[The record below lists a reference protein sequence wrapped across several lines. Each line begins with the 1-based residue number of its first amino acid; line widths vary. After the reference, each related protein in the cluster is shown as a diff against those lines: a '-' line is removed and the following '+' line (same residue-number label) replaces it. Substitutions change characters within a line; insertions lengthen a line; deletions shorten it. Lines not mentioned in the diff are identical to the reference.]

1 VKWDSSKF
9 YNQAIA
15 LHLTL
20 PHSLPNALYR
30 PAAMPDARHL
40 WTLGLNHQSASLDLR
55 ARFAFAS
62 DALGSTLAALRSRV
76 GDLPEAALLSTCN
89 RTELYGLGSQ
99 ASQALALDWLAHIGG
114 VAIDELRPHLYIH
127 TDSQAARH
135 AMRVASGLD
144 SMVLGE
150 PQILGQVKE
159 AVRAANDAG
168 LIGTTLH
175 QLFQRAFSVAKN
187 VRSNT
192 DIGSHSISMAAASTR
207 LAASVFEDWQHTRVL
222 LVGAGEMIELCAAH
236 FAAKNPA
243 RMAIANRTATRAVA
257 LIETLAARGNTTNI
271 ETLSL
276 SELPAHLHEFDV
288 VVSSTASTLPIIGL
302 GAVQHAIKLRKH
314 RPMVMVDLAVPRDI
328 EPEIKALADVYLYTV
343 DDLSNVVQTNLANRS
358 AAVDEA
364 QALVDAGVADF
375 VQWQTTRQTAVPKI
389 QALNEQAAAWQ
400 EIEIERVKKQFFKT
414 TDMSQANVDA
424 ALQAL
429 AKNISNKFL
438 HLAYKAIADSSQGTN
453 E

>member
-1 VKWDSSKF
+1 MP
-9 YNQAIA
+9 QARRDFIIEVYA
-15 LHLTL
+15 N
-20 PHSLPNALYR
+20 PM

-55 ARFAFAS
+55 AKLAFAA
-62 DALGSTLAALRSRV
+62 DTLGSTLMRLRQSV

-89 RTELYGLGSQ
+89 RTELYGLGDRTSRD
-99 ASQALALDWLAHIGG
+99 AALNWLAKVGG
-114 VAIDELRPHLYIH
+114 LSIQELQPHVYMH
-127 TDSQAARH
+127 SEAEAARH

-159 AVRAANDAG
+159 AVRSASDAG
-168 LIGTTLH
+168 LLGATLH

-236 FAAKNPA
+236 FAAKHPA
-243 RMAIANRTATRAVA
+243 RLVIANRTAGRAVT
-257 LIETLAARGNTTNI
+257 LIETLTARGNTTPI

-276 SELPAHLHEFDV
+276 SELPKHLHEFDV

-302 GAVQHAIKLRKH
+302 GAVQHAIRLRKH

-328 EPEIKALADVYLYTV
+328 EPEVKALPDVYLYTV
-343 DDLSNVVQTNLANRS
+343 DDLSNVVQTNLANR
-358 AAVDEA
+358 AAAIEAA
-364 QALVDAGVADF
+364 QALVDAGVSDF
-375 VQWQTTRQTAVPKI
+375 VQWQSNRQMTVPKI
-389 QALNEQAAAWQ
+389 QALNERAALWQAQ
-400 EIEIERVKKQFFKT
+400 EIERVKKQFLKAGEPL
-414 TDMSQANVDA
+414 DADVDA

-438 HLAYKAIADSSQGTN
+438 HLAYKAIADETSATQQGIH

>member
-1 VKWDSSKF
+1 
-9 YNQAIA
+9 
-15 LHLTL
+15 
-20 PHSLPNALYR
+20 
-30 PAAMPDARHL
+30 MPDARHL

-55 ARFAFAS
+55 ARFAFAPL
-62 DALGSTLAALRSRV
+62 ALGSTLAALRSKV
-76 GDLPEAALLSTCN
+76 GDLPEVALLSTCN
-89 RTELYGLGSQ
+89 RTELYGLGSH
-99 ASQALALDWLAHIGG
+99 ASLDLALDWLAQMG
-114 VAIDELRPHLYIH
+114 ELDRAELEPHLYIH
-127 TDSQAARH
+127 TDAEAARH

-159 AVRAANDAG
+159 AVRAASDAG
-168 LIGTTLH
+168 LMGTTLH

-243 RMAIANRTATRAVA
+243 RLVIANRTAARAAA
-257 LIETLAARGNTTNI
+257 LIDTLMARGTSVKM
-271 ETLSL
+271 EMLSL

-288 VVSSTASTLPIIGL
+288 VVSSTASLLPIIGL
-302 GAVQHAIKLRKH
+302 GAVQHAIKQRKH

-328 EPEIKALADVYLYTV
+328 EPEVKALADVYLYTV
-343 DDLSNVVQTNLANRS
+343 DDLSSVVEANLANRA
-358 AAVDEA
+358 AAVGAA

-375 VQWQTTRQTAVPKI
+375 LQWQTSRQNAVPKI
-389 QALNEQAAAWQ
+389 QALNEQAASWQ
-400 EIEIERVKKQFFKT
+400 AQEIERVKKQFLKAS
-414 TDMSQANVDA
+414 DPIDPNVDA

-438 HLAYKAIADSSQGTN
+438 HLAYKNLQGTN

>member
-1 VKWDSSKF
+1 
-9 YNQAIA
+9 
-15 LHLTL
+15 
-20 PHSLPNALYR
+20 
-30 PAAMPDARHL
+30 MPDARHL

-62 DALGSTLAALRSRV
+62 DTLGSTLVQLRSSV

-89 RTELYGLGSQ
+89 RTELYGLGSH
-99 ASQALALDWLAHIGG
+99 ASRDLALDWLATIGG
-114 VAIDELRPHLYIH
+114 IDRAALLPHVYVH
-127 TDSQAARH
+127 EEAQAARH

-159 AVRAANDAG
+159 AVRAASDAG
-168 LIGTTLH
+168 LMGRVLH
-175 QLFQRAFSVAKN
+175 QLFQRAFSVAKD

-192 DIGSHSISMAAASTR
+192 DIGSHSISMAAAATR

-243 RMAIANRTATRAVA
+243 RLVIANRTAARAVA
-257 LIETLAARGNTTNI
+257 LIDTLAARGSTTPI
-271 ETLSL
+271 ETLVL
-276 SELPAHLHEFDV
+276 SELPAHLLEFDV

-328 EPEIKALADVYLYTV
+328 EPEVKALPDVYLYTV
-343 DDLSNVVQTNLANRS
+343 DDLSSVVETNLANRA
-358 AAVDEA
+358 AAVDAA

-375 VQWQTTRQTAVPKI
+375 VHWQADRQNAVPKI
-389 QALNEQAAAWQ
+389 QALNEQAAVWQ
-400 EIEIERVKKQFFKT
+400 VQEIERVKKTVFKNRRYAECARP
-414 TDMSQANVDA
+414 QCGCGFAG
-424 ALQAL
+424 L
-429 AKNISNKFL
+429 
-438 HLAYKAIADSSQGTN
+438 G
-453 E
+453 

>member
-1 VKWDSSKF
+1 
-9 YNQAIA
+9 
-15 LHLTL
+15 
-20 PHSLPNALYR
+20 
-30 PAAMPDARHL
+30 MPDARHL

-62 DALGSTLAALRSRV
+62 DSLGSTLTDLRSNV

-89 RTELYGLGSQ
+89 RTELYGVGNQ
-99 ASQALALDWLAHIGG
+99 ASRALAMDWLAAVGRI
-114 VAIDELRPHLYIH
+114 AIDELQPHLYVH
-127 TDSQAARH
+127 TEAQAARH

-159 AVRAANDAG
+159 AVRVASDAG
-168 LIGTTLH
+168 LMGRVLH
-175 QLFQRAFSVAKN
+175 QLFQRAFSVAKD

-192 DIGSHSISMAAASTR
+192 DIGSHSISMAAAATR

-243 RMAIANRTATRAVA
+243 RLVIANRTAARAVA
-257 LIETLAARGNTTNI
+257 LIDLLAARGNTTNI

-276 SELPAHLHEFDV
+276 SELPSHLHEFDV

-302 GAVQHAIKLRKH
+302 GAVQNAIRLRKH

-328 EPEIKALADVYLYTV
+328 EPEVKALADVYLYTV
-343 DDLSNVVQTNLANRS
+343 DDLSSVVQTNLANRA
-358 AAVDEA
+358 AAVEEA

-375 VQWQTTRQTAVPKI
+375 VQWQSSRQNVVPKI
-389 QALNEQAAAWQ
+389 QALNEQATLWQ
-400 EIEIERVKKQFFKT
+400 AQEIERVKKQFLKT
-414 TDMSQANVDA
+414 DDALNANVDA

-429 AKNISNKFL
+429 AKNIANKFL
-438 HLAYKAIADSSQGTN
+438 HLAYKTIAEEKTQGTN

>member
-1 VKWDSSKF
+1 
-9 YNQAIA
+9 
-15 LHLTL
+15 
-20 PHSLPNALYR
+20 
-30 PAAMPDARHL
+30 MPDARHL

-62 DALGSTLAALRSRV
+62 DSLGNTLVQLRSSV

-89 RTELYGLGSQ
+89 RTELYGLGSH
-99 ASQALALDWLAHIGG
+99 ASRGLALDWLAKVGG
-114 VAIDELRPHLYIH
+114 ISTQELQPHVYMH
-127 TDSQAARH
+127 SQAQAVRH

-159 AVRAANDAG
+159 AVRAASDAG
-168 LIGTTLH
+168 LMGTTLH

-236 FAAKNPA
+236 FASKNPA
-243 RMAIANRTATRAVA
+243 RLVIANRTAARAVA
-257 LIETLAARGNTTNI
+257 LIDMLAARGNTTTI

-276 SELPAHLHEFDV
+276 SELPTHLHEFDV

-328 EPEIKALADVYLYTV
+328 ESEVKALADVYLYTV
-343 DDLSNVVQTNLANRS
+343 DDLSNVVQTNLANRA

-375 VQWQTTRQTAVPKI
+375 VQWQLTRTSAVPKI
-389 QALNEQAAAWQ
+389 QALNEQAALWQ
-400 EIEIERVKKQFFKT
+400 AQEIERVKKQFFKT
-414 TDMSQANVDA
+414 ADAPDANVDA

-438 HLAYKAIADSSQGTN
+438 HLAYKNLQGTN

>member
-1 VKWDSSKF
+1 
-9 YNQAIA
+9 
-15 LHLTL
+15 
-20 PHSLPNALYR
+20 
-30 PAAMPDARHL
+30 MPDARHL

-62 DALGSTLAALRSRV
+62 DALSSTLLQLKQGVA
-76 GDLPEAALLSTCN
+76 DLSEAALLSTCN
-89 RTELYGLGSQ
+89 RTELYGLGSH
-99 ASQALALDWLAHIGG
+99 ASRSLALAWLAKVGG
-114 VAIDELRPHLYIH
+114 ISAGELQPHLYVH
-127 TDSQAARH
+127 AQAQAARH

-187 VRSNT
+187 VRTHT

-243 RMAIANRTATRAVA
+243 RLVIANRTAARALALMDTLVA
-257 LIETLAARGNTTNI
+257 RNSGVRIETLP
-271 ETLSL
+271 L

-328 EPEIKALADVYLYTV
+328 EPEVKALPDVYLYTV
-343 DDLSNVVQTNLANRS
+343 DDLSNVVQTNLANRA
-358 AAVDEA
+358 AAVNQA
-364 QALVDAGVADF
+364 QALVDEGVADF
-375 VQWQTTRQTAVPKI
+375 VQWQSNRQRTVPKI
-389 QALNEQAAAWQ
+389 QALNEQAALWQ
-400 EIEIERVKKQFFKT
+400 AQEIERVKKQFLKDLGGT
-414 TDMSQANVDA
+414 ARAELIEGISLQGLGPTQAERIDQ

-438 HLAYKAIADSSQGTN
+438 HLAYKTIADEPSAPSPGTH

>member
-1 VKWDSSKF
+1 
-9 YNQAIA
+9 
-15 LHLTL
+15 
-20 PHSLPNALYR
+20 
-30 PAAMPDARHL
+30 MPDARHL

-55 ARFAFAS
+55 ARFAFAPL
-62 DALGSTLAALRSRV
+62 ALGSTLAALRSSV
-76 GDLPEAALLSTCN
+76 GDLSEAALLSTCN
-89 RTELYGLGSQ
+89 RTELYGLGSH
-99 ASQALALDWLAHIGG
+99 ASRGLALDWLAEVGG
-114 VAIDELRPHLYIH
+114 ISHHQLTPHLYVH
-127 TDSQAARH
+127 TNAEAARH

-159 AVRAANDAG
+159 AVRAANDVG

-243 RMAIANRTATRAVA
+243 RMVIANRTAARALT
-257 LIETLAARGNTTNI
+257 LIETLAARGNTTQI

-276 SELPAHLHEFDV
+276 SELPLHLHDFDV
-288 VVSSTASTLPIIGL
+288 VVSSTASSLPIIGL

-328 EPEIKALADVYLYTV
+328 EPEVKALADVYLYTV
-343 DDLSNVVQTNLANRS
+343 DDLSNVVQTNLANRA
-358 AAVDEA
+358 AAVNEA

-375 VQWQTTRQTAVPKI
+375 VQWQSIRTRAVPKI
-389 QALNEQAAAWQ
+389 QALNEQAALWQ
-400 EIEIERVKKQFFKT
+400 AQEIERVKKQFLKT
-414 TDMSQANVDA
+414 SDSLDTNVEA

-438 HLAYKAIADSSQGTN
+438 HLAYKTISDSSQGTN